1 MIGKLPILRQGKHL
15 CNGIKHI
22 ISDPSRN
29 SFVLPRGVLF
39 HDRRSKG
46 SETEEKKNCMCR
58 NGSDIILSALVI
70 IPSEDD
76 NSKQG
81 NCK

>member
-1 MIGKLPILRQGKHL
+1 MISKLPILRQGKHL

-29 SFVLPRGVLF
+29 SFVFPRGVLF

-46 SETEEKKNCMCR
+46 SETEGKTKL
-58 NGSDIILSALVI
+58 DV
-70 IPSEDD
+70 
-76 NSKQG
+76 SKRVRHNLKCFG
-81 NCK
+81 NNTFRGRQ